1 MGIIEMQEQIRYIGY
16 GSPIMD
22 AISDIDEGLL
32 KKYNLKLNE
41 TIHMS
46 IEDSKIIEAFSE
58 NSQIELVPGGC
69 SYNTMRVLNWM
80 ISPSDKRGSVGVIGS
95 VGDDTYGQTYSDLL
109 GQENIQSIFE
119 KYPDNNTAICGVFCH
134 GKDRGHVTDLGVST
148 QISDEFVEA
157 NWERFKA
164 AQLVF
169 TELFIIKHK
178 KETVYKLAELG
189 SQDEKIFG
197 FNLPSFYFIE
207 TYLEDIK
214 NLIEYADIIFV
225 NAEESIFF
233 AKMMGLET
241 HDFGLISE
249 FMAKHPKKNLLKRRT
264 VVITCGPNP
273 AYCCEFDHM
282 TNEVCFT
289 GAFEPDTVEEEA
301 IIDTNAA
308 GDAFAGG
315 FLSQYMPGKSLDQC
329 MKAGHWAAAL
339 VIQRRGCQYPIE
351 LISIKIVDN
360 YYNIFF

>member
-1 MGIIEMQEQIRYIGY
+1 
-16 GSPIMD
+16 
-22 AISDIDEGLL
+22 
-32 KKYNLKLNE
+32 
-41 TIHMS
+41 
-46 IEDSKIIEAFSE
+46 
-58 NSQIELVPGGC
+58 
-69 SYNTMRVLNWM
+69 M
-80 ISPSDKRGSVGVIGS
+80 INPSDKRGSVGVIGS
-95 VGDDTYGQTYSDLL
+95 VGDDCYGQTYYDLL
-109 GQENIQSIFE
+109 DQETIQPIFE
-119 KYPDNNTAICGVFCH
+119 KYQDNNTAICGVFCH
-134 GKDRGHVTDLGVST
+134 GKDRGHVTDLGAST
-148 QISDEFVEA
+148 MISDEFVES
-157 NWERFKA
+157 NWERIKG

-197 FNLPSFYFIE
+197 FNLPSYYFIE

-233 AKMMGLET
+233 AKMMVLET
-241 HDFGLISE
+241 NDFGLISE
-249 FMAKHPKKNLLKRRT
+249 FIAKFPKKNLLKRRT

-273 AYCCEFDHM
+273 AYCCEFDHIL
-282 TNEVCFT
+282 NEVCFT
-289 GAFEPDTVEEEA
+289 GTFEPCYVDEEN

-339 VIQRRGCQYPIE
+339 VIQRRGCQYPVE
-351 LISIKIVDN
+351 CDFNKDC
-360 YYNIFF
+360 

>member
-1 MGIIEMQEQIRYIGY
+1 MG
-16 GSPIMD
+16 
-22 AISDIDEGLL
+22 
-32 KKYNLKLNE
+32 
-41 TIHMS
+41 
-46 IEDSKIIEAFSE
+46 
-58 NSQIELVPGGC
+58 
-69 SYNTMRVLNWM
+69 VL
-80 ISPSDKRGSVGVIGS
+80 GS
-95 VGDDTYGQTYSDLL
+95 VGDDCYGQTYYDLL
-109 GQENIQSIFE
+109 DQETIQPIFE
-119 KYPDNNTAICGVFCH
+119 KYQDNNTAICGVFCH
-134 GKDRGHVTDLGVST
+134 GKDRGHVTDLGAST
-148 QISDEFVEA
+148 MISDEFVES
-157 NWERFKA
+157 NWERIKG

-197 FNLPSFYFIE
+197 FNLPSYYFIE

-241 HDFGLISE
+241 NDFGLISE
-249 FMAKHPKKNLLKRRT
+249 FIAKFPKKNLLKRRT

-273 AYCCEFDHM
+273 AYCCEFDHIL
-282 TNEVCFT
+282 NEVCFT
-289 GAFEPDTVEEEA
+289 GTFEPCYVDEEN

-339 VIQRRGCQYPIE
+339 VIQRRGCQYPVE
-351 LISIKIVDN
+351 CDFNKDC
-360 YYNIFF
+360 

>member
-22 AISDIDEGLL
+22 AISDVDEELL
-32 KKYNLKLNE
+32 QKYNLKLNE

-58 NSQIELVPGGC
+58 KSQIELVPGGC

-80 ISPSDKRGSVGVIGS
+80 INPSDKRGSVGVVGS
-95 VGDDTYGQTYSDLL
+95 VGDDCYGQTYYDLL
-109 GQENIQSIFE
+109 DQENIKAIFE
-119 KYPDNNTAICGVFCH
+119 KYPENNTAICGVFCH
-134 GKDRGHVTDLGVST
+134 GKDRGHVTDLGAST
-148 QISDEFVEA
+148 KITEDFVDA
-157 NWERFKA
+157 NWDKIKD

-169 TELFIIKHK
+169 TELFIIKHQR
-178 KETVYKLAELG
+178 ETVFKLAELG
-189 SQDEKIFG
+189 SQDDKIFG

-207 TYLEDIK
+207 NFLDDIK
-214 NLIEYADIIFV
+214 TLVEYGDIIFV

-233 AKMMGLET
+233 AKMNGLET
-241 HDFGLISE
+241 NDFGLISE
-249 FMAKHPKKNLLKRRT
+249 FIAKYPKVNPLKKRT

-273 AYCCEFDHM
+273 AYVCEYDHLS
-282 TNEVCFT
+282 NEISFS
-289 GAFEPDTVEEEA
+289 GSFEPDFVEEDS

-315 FLSQYMPGKSLDQC
+315 FLSQYMPGKPLGEC

-339 VIQRRGCQYPIE
+339 VIQRRGCQYPTE
-351 LISIKIVDN
+351 CTWGKD
-360 YYNIFF
+360 